1 MINLMDEIIRDRKA
15 EKELECKLEYDLIDT
30 EEAYHIS
37 HRFPRRFDFLSD
49 WERWRLASAYAR
61 EHELEMRDLGRGM
74 TYKEFDIYRN
84 NVMSRFKV
92 PKEWW

>member
-1 MINLMDEIIRDRKA
+1 MINIRDRKA
-15 EKELECKLEYDLIDT
+15 EKELDCKLEYDLIDT

-37 HRFPRRFDFLSD
+37 HRFPKRFAYLTDYQ
-49 WERWRLASAYAR
+49 RWHRAIAVIH

-74 TYKEFDIYRN
+74 TYREYELYRSC
-84 NVMSRFKV
+84 VMSRFKV